1 MLTEPPENSPEENA
15 SEDNTENTAPPAS
28 EETSSSL
35 PQEILDELRTAQ
47 TDASSPL
54 LDDTPV
60 DGRDIL
66 GDEEPLVPPLPE
78 EMVEKASPL
87 YPEAELSE
95 ELTEPV
101 VPPASQEEPAET
113 DAKDLLGAEDL
124 DSLAAALLADG
135 DDDNETG
142 EESSEAFFET
152 VEPDFEP
159 APPLSSPEK
168 NAEEQAEQR
177 QPPPT
182 LNESSEE
189 FTAPLLPEDLEKIIN
204 EQLSKADAEFEAETA
219 VQPDGVE
226 ERVNEQLQKALQE
239 PFEAIPDEEPREI
252 FDEIG
257 TNAVEETVPPSPPPD
272 ADAVQNELN
281 KTDAQPSDI
290 TKEHTKASEAQL
302 PEDQLDALIAQQTE
316 PSQQEQPAEQVEPE
330 QEQELSQDDLNA
342 LIAQQTETAQ
352 EQPPKAEEPEQ
363 DLSQDDLD
371 ALIAQQ
377 TETTPKQP
385 PKAEEPEQD
394 LSQDDLDA
402 LIAQQT
408 GAAQEEAP
416 KAEEP
421 EQDLSQDDLDAL
433 IAQQTDAAQEEP
445 EQEEPE
451 QEAELS
457 QNDLDALIAQQTG
470 EAQEEAPKAEEP
482 EQDLSQDDLDALI
495 AQQTGAAQEEPEKE
509 EELSQNDLDALI
521 AQQTGAA
528 APKAEEP
535 EQDLSQDDL
544 DALIA
549 QQTETPQE
557 EPEQEEELSQDDL
570 DALIAQQTGAAQE
583 EAPKQEEPEQDLSQ
597 DDLDALIAQQTG
609 AAQEEPEK
617 EEELSQNDLDAL
629 IAQQTGAA
637 QEEAPKAEEPEQDL
651 SQDDLDALIAQQT
664 DAAQEEAP
672 KAEEP
677 EQDLSQDDLDALI
690 AQQTGAAQEEPEKE
704 EELSQNDLDALIA
717 QQTGAAQEEPEKEEE
732 LSQND
737 LDALIAQ
744 QTGAAQEEAPKAEE
758 PEQDLSQ
765 DNLDAL
771 IAQQAEAAQAESPKE
786 EQESP
791 PPADDALLDQSALDA
806 LLSEMQSDDAEEP
819 VGATDD
825 SAPLTQDSIDALLT
839 EAHDEQPL
847 TDNDQDALLVNSD
860 AKEEVPLDQS
870 SIDNLM
876 AEISGEA
883 EEKESSTQGAE
894 VSQDMIDALVASAA
908 EGQDI
913 SSVAAENL
921 TAAATTPEEPAADL
935 LSQDDLDAV
944 IEQAKIREKEKKAEK
959 QRALEAA
966 LATAGKK
973 KEPPAEEK
981 KAEKKPKKP
990 KEPKEPTVV
999 SLFIRNHYPRL
1010 VLSTAAGLLVTL
1022 ATFTTL
1028 YYNQEH
1034 VPDLQSIIAQQED
1047 TLEIAIRRAR
1057 TQIERGNYST
1067 AAKEL
1072 AKAIARAEVSPR
1084 RDDAAYLRLEALC
1097 RAFSY
1102 VPNSPE
1108 YNDLHNEIDAVV
1120 KTAPN
1125 HPDAPEALYWKA
1137 KLYELDGVPYA
1148 AQHVYDEIMN
1158 QYTESPHFDEILMDA
1173 AKLSMELRDPLRAAE
1188 ATQRLVRQYPG
1199 SPLVGEA
1206 RLIRGDAYA
1215 MAGMEDDARTL
1226 FVRVAQAEPYSQLG
1240 AEALLRLGRLAFQ
1253 QGRYKEAIHQLESR
1267 LETATSLQDNDEVYL
1282 MLAQAYRHAGNL
1294 ERAEER
1300 LTELLQ
1306 FFPESAVSPKAW
1318 IELSQVYEDMG
1329 RREDALRI
1337 AQEAAVRYAQN
1348 PNVLKNNGELLGL
1361 AGNTYAAANA
1371 LVSADAAGAKD
1382 PQILLT
1388 AGRLFRALGMG
1399 ERAKETFGQLRKKYA
1414 GTEQALRGSVEEAEM
1429 AYQLGELNAAVA
1441 QLKELLVATEGSV
1454 HRQPALIALANI
1466 YQDLGLHERTAELAQ
1481 EIVATA
1487 TEPEVLANAAT
1498 ALFYNGAL
1506 DEAKEIAKRV
1516 DLAAVKNNTA
1526 YTLLSAQGNAL
1537 LNVDPKQ
1544 GLKLLEEAYLRYPD
1558 VRTPEGNHQLLEAY
1572 LAAERPAAARRMV
1585 MEMESRVREKPVE
1598 TPYLIDAAITW
1609 GDYLYDKSDFRAA
1622 ADAYSIAIDSA
1633 MGAERLSGQTK
1644 KDPSWAK
1651 YQRANA
1657 LLELADFKG
1666 SLALY
1671 EQIAETSAP
1680 WAQEAGVKAEY
1691 ARLEQ
1696 RLRGINTSE
1705 NRKG

>member
-113 DAKDLLGAEDL
+113 DAEDLLGAEDL

-159 APPLSSPEK
+159 ALPLSSPEK

-330 QEQELSQDDLNA
+330 QEAELSQDDLNA
-342 LIAQQTETAQ
+342 LIAQQTETTP
-352 EQPPKAEEPEQ
+352 EQPPKAEEPEQDLSQDDLNALIAQQTDAAQEEPEQEEPEQEEPEQDLSQDDLNALIAQQTETPQEEPEQ

-377 TETTPKQP
+377 TGAIQEEAPKTEEPEQDLSQDDLDALIAQQAGEAQEEAPKQEEPEQDLSQDDLDALIAQQTGAAQEEP
-385 PKAEEPEQD
+385 PKEEQEPEQD

-433 IAQQTDAAQEEP
+433 IAQQT
-445 EQEEPE
+445 
-451 QEAELS
+451 
-457 QNDLDALIAQQTG
+457 G

-495 AQQTGAAQEEPEKE
+495 AQQTGAAQEEPPKE
-509 EELSQNDLDALI
+509 EQ
-521 AQQTGAA
+521 
-528 APKAEEP
+528 EP

-549 QQTETPQE
+549 QQA
-557 EPEQEEELSQDDL
+557 D
-570 DALIAQQTGAAQE
+570 AAQE
-583 EAPKQEEPEQDLSQ
+583 SQ
-597 DDLDALIAQQTG
+597 
-609 AAQEEPEK
+609 K
-617 EEELSQNDLDAL
+617 
-629 IAQQTGAA
+629 
-637 QEEAPKAEEPEQDL
+637 EEAPKAEEPGQAL
-651 SQDDLDALIAQQT
+651 SQDD
-664 DAAQEEAP
+664 
-672 KAEEP
+672 
-677 EQDLSQDDLDALI
+677 
-690 AQQTGAAQEEPEKE
+690 
-704 EELSQNDLDALIA
+704 
-717 QQTGAAQEEPEKEEE
+717 
-732 LSQND
+732 
-737 LDALIAQ
+737 
-744 QTGAAQEEAPKAEE
+744 
-758 PEQDLSQ
+758 
-765 DNLDAL
+765 LDAL

-1057 TQIERGNYST
+1057 TQIERGNYSI

-1516 DLAAVKNNTA
+1516 DLAAVKNDTA